1 MKDASNS
8 GSTGRGGDPPGAL
21 ATLTFLIADDDAPLR
36 AGIREE
42 LEARGFA
49 LAAEAADTASAVAA
63 AVRERPDLCLIALEM
78 RGNGLA
84 AVAQIAKRVPTTTIV
99 VLTASEKATDLL
111 AALEHGAS
119 GYLLKGIS
127 GEELATTLRAAYRG
141 EAALSRSL
149 VVHLINQVR
158 RGSRRR
164 LVLPTGTVSLT
175 AREWDVGELLR
186 AGLPTEEI
194 AVRLGL
200 SPVTVRRH
208 IALLLKKI
216 GAPNRAAAVEAL
228 KMFGR

>member
-1 MKDASNS
+1 VL
-8 GSTGRGGDPPGAL
+8 R
-21 ATLTFLIADDDAPLR
+21 TLTLLIADNHAPLR

-49 LAAEAADTASAVAA
+49 LVAEAADTPSAVAA
-63 AVRERPDLCLIALEM
+63 AVRERPDICLIDLEM
-78 RGNGLA
+78 PGDGLA
-84 AVAQIAKRVPTTTIV
+84 AVAQIARRVPTTTIV
-99 VLTASEKATDLL
+99 VLTASEKATDVL
-111 AALEHGAS
+111 AALERGAS

-127 GEELATTLRAAYRG
+127 GEDLATTLRAAYRG

-194 AVRLGL
+194 AARLGL

-208 IALLLKKI
+208 VALLLKKI

-228 KMFGR
+228 KLFGR

>member
-1 MKDASNS
+1 LV
-8 GSTGRGGDPPGAL
+8 STAL
-21 ATLTFLIADDDAPLR
+21 PALTFLIADDNAALR
-36 AGIREE
+36 AVIRDE

-49 LAAEAADTASAVAA
+49 LAAEAPDAASAVAA
-63 AVRERPDLCLIALEM
+63 AVRERPDLCLLELDLP
-78 RGNGLA
+78 GNGLS

-99 VLTASEKATDLL
+99 VLTASESATDLL
-111 AALEHGAS
+111 VALERGAS

-158 RGSRRR
+158 RR
-164 LVLPTGTVSLT
+164 LALPTGTVSLT

-186 AGLPTEEI
+186 AGLATEEI
-194 AVRLGL
+194 ALRLGL

-208 IALLLKKI
+208 VALLLKKI
-216 GAPNRAAAVEAL
+216 GAPNRAAAVELL
-228 KMFGR
+228 KTFGP

>member
-8 GSTGRGGDPPGAL
+8 GSTGRGGDPPGSL

-36 AGIREE
+36 AGIRKE

-78 RGNGLA
+78 PGNGLA

-111 AALEHGAS
+111 AALERGAS

-216 GAPNRAAAVEAL
+216 GAPDRAAAVEAL

>member
-1 MKDASNS
+1 VL
-8 GSTGRGGDPPGAL
+8 P
-21 ATLTFLIADDDAPLR
+21 TLTYLIADNHAPLR
-36 AGIREE
+36 AAIREE
-42 LEARGFA
+42 LESRGFA
-49 LAAEAADTASAVAA
+49 LAAEAADTPSAVAA
-63 AVRERPDLCLIALEM
+63 AVRERPDICLIDLEM
-78 RGNGLA
+78 PGNGLA

-111 AALEHGAS
+111 AALERGAS

-164 LVLPTGTVSLT
+164 LVLPTGAVSLT

-194 AVRLGL
+194 AARLGL

-208 IALLLKKI
+208 VALLLKKI